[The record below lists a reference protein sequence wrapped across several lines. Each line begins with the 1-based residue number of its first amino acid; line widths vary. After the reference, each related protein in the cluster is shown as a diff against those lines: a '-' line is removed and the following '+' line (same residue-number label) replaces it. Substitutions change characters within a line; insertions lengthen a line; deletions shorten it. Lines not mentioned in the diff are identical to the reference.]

1 MGYMTRG
8 ALRNVLHQS
17 YSLVLVL
24 VCWETVCRAGWV
36 APHLLPAP
44 SAVALRLGELLL
56 QPAYLGHLMQT
67 LLRLFAGLSVA
78 TLLGV
83 AIGLFAARS
92 GIGGRLLEPLV
103 RILAPIPKIA
113 LYPAVILIL
122 GFDHA
127 SKIAL
132 VVVDAIFPV
141 LLATYQGA
149 RMVEPKLVWSA
160 RAAGTSEFACTLKV
174 VLPATLP
181 AIFTGFRIAL
191 VVACVVVFLAEMI
204 SSSDGLG
211 HLLIRAAR
219 SFRTLDM
226 FVPLVTISLLGLALN
241 TLVTL
246 AGRRVLRG
254 FPELR

>member
-1 MGYMTRG
+1 MTRHFFRHML
-8 ALRNVLHQS
+8 AQV
-17 YSLVLVL
+17 YSLLL
-24 VCWETVCRAGWV
+24 MLAAWEIVCRAGWV

-44 SAVALRLGELLL
+44 SAVVLRLAELLTQASFL
-56 QPAYLGHLMQT
+56 NHLAQT
-67 LLRLFAGLSVA
+67 LIRLFSGLGLA
-78 TLLGV
+78 TILGI

-92 GIGGRLLEPLV
+92 DIGGRLLEPLV

-149 RMVEPKLVWSA
+149 RMVEPKLIWSA
-160 RAAGTSEFACTLKV
+160 RAAGTSEAACTLKI
-174 VLPATLP
+174 VLPSTLP
-181 AIFTGFRIAL
+181 SIFTGFRIAL
-191 VVACVVVFLAEMI
+191 AVSCVVVFLAEMI

-226 FVPLVTISLLGLALN
+226 FVPLVTISLLGLTLN
-241 TLVTL
+241 SLVTL
-246 AGRRVLRG
+246 ARGRLLKG
-254 FPELR
+254 FPEAR

>member
-1 MGYMTRG
+1 MGHLIRR
-8 ALRNVLHQS
+8 ALRGMLYQG

-24 VCWETVCRAGWV
+24 ACWETVCRAGWI

-44 SAVALRLGELLL
+44 SAVAFRLGEQLL

-67 LLRLFAGLSVA
+67 LLRLFAGLSIA

-83 AIGLFAARS
+83 AIGLFAGRS
-92 GIGGRLLEPLV
+92 GFGGRLLEPLV

-113 LYPAVILIL
+113 LYPAVILLL

-149 RMVEPKLVWSA
+149 RLVEPKLIWSA
-160 RAAGTSEFACTLKV
+160 RAAGTSEVACTLKV

-191 VVACVVVFLAEMI
+191 VVSCVVVFLAEMI

-226 FVPLVTISLLGLALN
+226 FVPLVTISLLGLALDS
-241 TLVTL
+241 LATL
-246 AGRRVLRG
+246 AGRRALKG